1 MFEAHLSQGL
11 MLKKLLEAIKELVT
25 DANFDC
31 SETGIALQAMDN
43 SHVALISLLLS
54 SEIFATY
61 RCDRGFSL
69 GVNLTS
75 LNKLLRCAGNDD
87 SITLKA
93 DDNSPETLSMSF
105 SAPKHLS
112 IPETEYHAIVSL
124 PSAEFQRV
132 CRDMMV
138 IGETVTIEIDCDEIR
153 FVTEGELGNGNIKL
167 KPTSPMDKP
176 EETIEIIVK
185 KPVSLQFS
193 LKYLMNFT
201 KGSPLSE
208 HVRLCLSEE
217 MPLLVE
223 YTINSTCSFLRYY
236 LAPKIGE

>member
-1 MFEAHLSQGL
+1 MFEALLSQGL

-43 SHVALISLLLS
+43 SHVALVSLLLS
-54 SEIFATY
+54 NEIFSTY

-87 SITLKA
+87 TITLKA
-93 DDNSPETLSMSF
+93 DDNSPETLAMAF

-112 IPETEYHAIVSL
+112 IPETVYDAIVSL

-138 IGETVTIEIDCDEIR
+138 IGET
-153 FVTEGELGNGNIKL
+153 GNLYNI
-167 KPTSPMDKP
+167 
-176 EETIEIIVK
+176 V
-185 KPVSLQFS
+185 VF
-193 LKYLMNFT
+193 
-201 KGSPLSE
+201 
-208 HVRLCLSEE
+208 
-217 MPLLVE
+217 
-223 YTINSTCSFLRYY
+223 
-236 LAPKIGE
+236 

>member
-1 MFEAHLSQGL
+1 MQREGDPENPNRPENANSSVSTLNRSHRSLLTRIPPTVYASLRNSISASESTLWFGDDWALLSQGL

-138 IGETVTIEIDCDEIR
+138 IGETVYSTS
-153 FVTEGELGNGNIKL
+153 NGI
-167 KPTSPMDKP
+167 SSDKHNL
-176 EETIEIIVK
+176 T
-185 KPVSLQFS
+185 
-193 LKYLMNFT
+193 
-201 KGSPLSE
+201 
-208 HVRLCLSEE
+208 
-217 MPLLVE
+217 
-223 YTINSTCSFLRYY
+223 
-236 LAPKIGE
+236 

>member
-43 SHVALISLLLS
+43 SHVALVSLLLS
-54 SEIFATY
+54 NELFSTY

-87 SITLKA
+87 TITLKA
-93 DDNSPETLSMSF
+93 DDNSPETLAMAF
-105 SAPKHLS
+105 SAPTNDKLSEFELKLMDIDQEHLS
-112 IPETEYHAIVSL
+112 IPETVYDAIVSL

-138 IGETVTIEIDCDEIR
+138 IGET
-153 FVTEGELGNGNIKL
+153 EGELGNGSIKL
-167 KPTSPMDKP
+167 KPTSPH
-176 EETIEIIVK
+176 
-185 KPVSLQFS
+185 
-193 LKYLMNFT
+193 
-201 KGSPLSE
+201 G
-208 HVRLCLSEE
+208 
-217 MPLLVE
+217 
-223 YTINSTCSFLRYY
+223 
-236 LAPKIGE
+236 